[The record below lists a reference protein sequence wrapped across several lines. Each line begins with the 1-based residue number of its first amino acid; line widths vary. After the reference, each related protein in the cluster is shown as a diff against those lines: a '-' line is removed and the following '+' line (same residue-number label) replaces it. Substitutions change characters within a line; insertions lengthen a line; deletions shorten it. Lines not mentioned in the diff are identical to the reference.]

1 MAASIKEYI
10 EARKAMIRRLQGQH
24 QVPGSI
30 PKPQVRDWFDKKSSE
45 VVPAGEHDSQE
56 GGG

>member
-10 EARKAMIRRLQGQH
+10 EAKKARIRRLQGQH

-56 GGG
+56 G